1 MTRCA
6 ALAALATFWRSRFD
20 IPVAVVTGS
29 NGKTTTKEMIAAI
42 FRAVEGDDAV
52 RGDARQL
59 QQCDRAAARACWRCA
74 SSHRLAVFEIGMN
87 HRGETREL
95 AAIAQ
100 PTIAVITNAQREH
113 QEFMASVDEVAA
125 EHADAIRALRQGG
138 TAIVNA
144 DDPRAG
150 VWHAAARDTGVDVVT
165 FGLDRPAD
173 IRARHAPHPEGGVA
187 GARDAVGQRA
197 CRPARAGPPH
207 GLQRT
212 GRNGCRVRGRRA
224 VDGHRARTRGVPAGG
239 RTARHA
245 AHAAAVSR

>member
-1 MTRCA
+1 M
-6 ALAALATFWRSRFD
+6 LAMR
-20 IPVAVVTGS
+20 
-29 NGKTTTKEMIAAI
+29 
-42 FRAVEGDDAV
+42 
-52 RGDARQL
+52 
-59 QQCDRAAARACWRCA
+59 

-113 QEFMASVDEVAA
+113 QEFMVSVDEVAA

-150 VWHAAARDTGVDVVT
+150 MWHAAARDTGVDVVT

-187 GARDAVGQRA
+187 GARDAVGQCA
-197 CRPARAGPPH
+197 CRAARAGPAH

-212 GRNGCRVRGRRA
+212 GRSGCRVCGRRA
-224 VDGHRARTRGVPAGG
+224 VDGHRGRTRGVPAGA

-245 AHAAAVSR
+245 AHRRRCHGDRRHVQRKSRLGARGHRRPCGATRAALARARRHG